1 MRRVP
6 SLIDVA
12 GEIAPRPLLLIG
24 SGGDKAEIPV
34 TRLYAEAAGTS
45 AQVWEIP
52 EAGHT
57 GGLRTRPA
65 EYERR
70 VIGFLDESLR
80 LGGRGGRDL

>member
-6 SLIDVA
+6 SLIDVVP
-12 GEIAPRPLLLIG
+12 EIAPRPLLLIG
-24 SGGDKAEIPV
+24 SGGDKVEIPV
-34 TRLYAEAAGTS
+34 TRLYAQAAGST

-57 GGLRTRPA
+57 GGLRARPA

-70 VIGFLDESLR
+70 VIGFLDEALG
-80 LGGRGGRDL
+80 LGGSRRGDL